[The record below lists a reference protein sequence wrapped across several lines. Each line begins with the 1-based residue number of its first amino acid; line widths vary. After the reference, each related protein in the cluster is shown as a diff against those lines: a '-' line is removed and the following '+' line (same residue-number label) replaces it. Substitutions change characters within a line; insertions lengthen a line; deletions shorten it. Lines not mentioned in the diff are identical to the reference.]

1 MRDEL
6 PAVGLKDPRAFT
18 WVKTADEILETLAAY
33 CGLIYAGRTLGTF
46 GHYPPPASR

>member
-6 PAVGLKDPRAFT
+6 PAAGLKDPRAFT

-33 CGLIYAGRTLGTF
+33 CGLIYARQDIRDLW
-46 GHYPPPASR
+46 PLPPAG